1 MLVRLE
7 YPRVPNHVLES
18 LFFSDSDSGMTKFPA
33 MDIAEYENE
42 LVAVAELPGVK
53 KDEVKVTFEKGV
65 LTVEGQ
71 RKPFEVP
78 QDAKV
83 LLNEMRVRNFNRS
96 IEIHIEIDANN
107 ISAELE
113 NGILRITL
121 PKSPESRPRTISV
134 K

>member
-18 LFFSDSDSGMTKFPA
+18 LFFSDSDSGMSKFPA

-65 LTVEGQ
+65 LTVDGQ
-71 RKPFEVP
+71 RKPYEVP

-83 LLNEMRVRNFNRS
+83 LLNEMRVRNFHRS
-96 IEIHIEIDANN
+96 IEIQVDIDANN

>member
-7 YPRVPNHVLES
+7 YPRVPNDVLES
-18 LFFSDSDSGMTKFPA
+18 LFLSDSESGVSEYPA

-65 LTVEGQ
+65 LTVDGQ
-71 RKPFEVP
+71 RKPYEIP

-83 LLNEMRVRNFNRS
+83 LLNEMRVRNFHRS
-96 IEIHIEIDANN
+96 VEIHIDIDANN

-121 PKSPESRPRTISV
+121 PKAPESRPRTISV